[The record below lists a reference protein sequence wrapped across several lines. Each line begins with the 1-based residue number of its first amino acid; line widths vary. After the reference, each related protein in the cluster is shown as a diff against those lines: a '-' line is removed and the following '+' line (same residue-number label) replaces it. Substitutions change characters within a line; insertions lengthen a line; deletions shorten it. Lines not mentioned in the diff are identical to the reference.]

1 MTTAAVQLATAV
13 EAADLARF
21 KGLDLKS
28 VEIDTPF
35 GAIVLGA
42 VASVVCFFAVS
53 VLKPK
58 LGYDDALDAFGV
70 HGIGGMIGAVGT
82 GIVYAPSLGGPGAA
96 DYAMGAKLL
105 VQIEAVATTIVWA
118 AIGIKEIKG
127 SYLTPHWYL
136 GWVER
141 GHAIKRGASTLE
153 YEARIKRGAKKKEA
167 SKTTVGHVRPN
178 PFIRRSAQASMQ
190 FAGPMIEAEVQKA
203 IARFNG
209 G

>member
-1 MTTAAVQLATAV
+1 MTSRRGSFATIVELDKDAVRRINAALLSLPTKEASLAMRRGFGKWTRTVKKVVEANAPFGRATATEKIRGDIRPNV
-13 EAADLARF
+13 HLKFSAATKI
-21 KGLDLKS
+21 KGYS
-28 VEIDTPF
+28 R
-35 GAIVLGA
+35 G
-42 VASVVCFFAVS
+42 
-53 VLKPK
+53 
-58 LGYDDALDAFGV
+58 
-70 HGIGGMIGAVGT
+70 
-82 GIVYAPSLGGPGAA
+82 
-96 DYAMGAKLL
+96 L
-105 VQIEAVATTIVWA
+105 VVWA
-118 AIGIKEIKG
+118 AVGIKEIRG